1 MTVTLVAVLKKQ
13 PFSARSAS
21 MRYLKVLC
29 LVALFFVSMLF
40 FVQNTDVLVQTIIL
54 QLGLFSWSVTSAP
67 VPHYLLI
74 LLAFVAGA
82 ILPMIYFLCEK
93 IRLSK
98 ELRTARKTIK
108 QQEEELNSLRNMPIE
123 ETDYQ
128 TEAVTADVQP
138 EQA

>member
-1 MTVTLVAVLKKQ
+1 
-13 PFSARSAS
+13 
-21 MRYLKVLC
+21 
-29 LVALFFVSMLF
+29 
-40 FVQNTDVLVQTIIL
+40 VQNTDVLVQTIIL

>member
-1 MTVTLVAVLKKQ
+1 
-13 PFSARSAS
+13 
-21 MRYLKVLC
+21 
-29 LVALFFVSMLF
+29 
-40 FVQNTDVLVQTIIL
+40 
-54 QLGLFSWSVTSAP
+54 
-67 VPHYLLI
+67 
-74 LLAFVAGA
+74 
-82 ILPMIYFLCEK
+82 
-93 IRLSK
+93 LSK

>member
-1 MTVTLVAVLKKQ
+1 
-13 PFSARSAS
+13 

-40 FVQNTDVLVQTIIL
+40 FVQNTDVLVQTLTL
-54 QLGLFSWSVTSAP
+54 QLGLFSWHVTSAP

-82 ILPMIYFLCEK
+82 ILPLVYFMCEK
-93 IRLSK
+93 IRLTR
-98 ELRTARKTIK
+98 ELRVARKTIK

-123 ETDYQ
+123 ESDYQ
-128 TEAVTADVQP
+128 PETVSVEP